1 MDILLASNNLN
12 KHVELQNIF
21 KENNCTHN
29 LISFEDI
36 PSVVEDRQ
44 SIKENSKKKAKECY
58 EKFEIPVVA
67 DDSGLFVRALND
79 KPGVHSKRFAGENA
93 TDVENIEKIIL
104 DLRDKVDFFAIFKTV
119 LCFYD
124 GKKFIFSEG
133 VLNGTIILTPRG
145 TNGFGYDSIFEV
157 GGKTL
162 AEMTL
167 AEKSQ
172 ISHRNLATVKLV
184 NKLNEI

>member
-1 MDILLASNNLN
+1 
-12 KHVELQNIF
+12 
-21 KENNCTHN
+21 
-29 LISFEDI
+29 
-36 PSVVEDRQ
+36 
-44 SIKENSKKKAKECY
+44 
-58 EKFEIPVVA
+58 
-67 DDSGLFVRALND
+67 
-79 KPGVHSKRFAGENA
+79 
-93 TDVENIEKIIL
+93 
-104 DLRDKVDFFAIFKTV
+104 
-119 LCFYD
+119 
-124 GKKFIFSEG
+124 

-172 ISHRNLATVKLV
+172 ISHRKLATVKLV